1 MAAECPYDFVPV
13 QGLLGATQRDFVA
26 IVRAACLAS
35 SKAAPFYYLGVG
47 SRLPVQSQCSGAFA
61 SSNSSNAAGRLM
73 RVRPLRTR
81 LVGRPYRSRP
91 AMMIA

>member
-35 SKAAPFYYLGVG
+35 PKTAPFYYLE
-47 SRLPVQSQCSGAFA
+47 
-61 SSNSSNAAGRLM
+61 
-73 RVRPLRTR
+73 
-81 LVGRPYRSRP
+81 
-91 AMMIA
+91 